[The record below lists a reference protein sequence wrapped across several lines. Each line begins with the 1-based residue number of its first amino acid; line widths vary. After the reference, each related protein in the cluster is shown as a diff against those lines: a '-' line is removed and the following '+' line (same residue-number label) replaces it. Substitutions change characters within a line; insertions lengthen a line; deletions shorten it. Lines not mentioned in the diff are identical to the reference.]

1 MESRNAKFLENDLIS
16 GSDRFQDIV
25 YEKDHIDAQPS
36 TSSDRLIVIQNAP
49 QVQTGDRQPII
60 EAPQIANDNPVDQ
73 VVQDSPE
80 IIEQPIEQR
89 DPHENVD
96 LTLRRSTRV
105 RKTTI
110 RSDYVVYLQESD
122 YNIGVENDP
131 KRFHKP

>member
-36 TSSDRLIVIQNAP
+36 TSSDKLIVIHNAP

-60 EAPQIANDNPVDQ
+60 EVSQIANDNPVDQ

-80 IIEQPIEQR
+80 IVEQPVEQR
-89 DPHENVD
+89 DPQENVD
-96 LTLRRSTRV
+96 SILRRST
-105 RKTTI
+105 
-110 RSDYVVYLQESD
+110 
-122 YNIGVENDP
+122 
-131 KRFHKP
+131 